1 MGWRL
6 NLHRYCGVKQPL
18 VGSGYECKRFT
29 GDIGWFLA
37 ASFALVVRQS
47 LSSACPRLCLS
58 VVLQGQPT
66 SFPRQQQVHGA
77 TGRLA
82 NGAGT
87 AREGDISLHQTVTS
101 SSKCHRL
108 QHQFLLCV
116 LPAVPAAA
124 SARCSPRSSLCV
136 PIPGSP
142 AGTGASPAGWDE
154 LLRGAISAAGDRKY
168 PAALC
173 GVGKFLT
180 LRVRSSAVHT
190 VIKCEIWGNN
200 TTPSPLAVH
209 IHWHRLRVA
218 IQIRAV
224 LPRCFSHQAVIP
236 APHGPRY
243 LLVPRCLPAP
253 HTSQGEQ
260 AAPPTPAL
268 GEGRGCTGCLLE
280 PSWTCPH
287 QGLHL
292 VPA

>member
-1 MGWRL
+1 MNARDLQGILGGFWLPPLLWLFVSPCHLPVLACVCQWCCRDNPQVSQGSSRSMEQQAGWQMAQGQRG
-6 NLHRYCGVKQPL
+6 RV
-18 VGSGYECKRFT
+18 T
-29 GDIGWFLA
+29 
-37 ASFALVVRQS
+37 S
-47 LSSACPRLCLS
+47 LSIKLSPVAPSATGSSTSSCSVCSQLCLLPP
-58 VVLQGQPT
+58 VPD
-66 SFPRQQQVHGA
+66 
-77 TGRLA
+77 
-82 NGAGT
+82 AG
-87 AREGDISLHQTVTS
+87 
-101 SSKCHRL
+101 
-108 QHQFLLCV
+108 
-116 LPAVPAAA
+116 
-124 SARCSPRSSLCV
+124 PRSSLCV

-173 GVGKFLT
+173 GAGKFLT

-190 VIKCEIWGNN
+190 VIKFEIWGNN

-209 IHWHRLRVA
+209 IHWHRLPVA

-236 APHGPRY
+236 APHGQRD